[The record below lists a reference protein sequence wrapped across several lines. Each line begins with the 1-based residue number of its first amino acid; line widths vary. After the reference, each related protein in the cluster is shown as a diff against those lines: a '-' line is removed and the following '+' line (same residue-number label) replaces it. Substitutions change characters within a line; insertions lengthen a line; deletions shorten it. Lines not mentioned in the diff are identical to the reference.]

1 MLKKKIFKILV
12 GIDGSEYSF
21 NAAMYAYDLSIKYNS
36 EIILLSV
43 VPSKIH
49 YGDSSGIFGAIPPSY
64 FDDYKRKAEKWFTDI
79 INQIKNQG
87 SFETEKRLKTDVITS
102 PYSTSAAILNYAERK
117 EVDLII
123 VGNKGS
129 TGFKKMLLGSVAS
142 DIITYSYCPVLVVK

>member
-1 MLKKKIFKILV
+1 MEKKISKILV

-21 NAAMYAYDLSIKYNS
+21 NAAMYACDLSIKYTS

-49 YGDSSGIFGAIPPSY
+49 YGDSSGIFGAVPPSY
-64 FDDYKRKAEKWFTDI
+64 FNDYKRKAEKWFTEI
-79 INQIKNQG
+79 INQIKNEG
-87 SFETEKRLKTDVITS
+87 SIETEKRLKTDVITS
-102 PYSTSAAILNYAERK
+102 PYSTGAAILNYAEKK
-117 EVDLII
+117 ETDLII

-142 DIITYSYCPVLVVK
+142 DVVTYSHCPVLVVK